1 MNILVTGCAG
11 AIGKYLVKKLLEAD
25 PKNNVFGVDKKN
37 QIEKLKNSGFIAS
50 SNSRFKP
57 LPIDLMDVTEVSKLP
72 DVDYIYHLAAINGT
86 QLFYSIPWDVYVNS
100 IQPTINLIDYYKNKS
115 VKRFIY
121 TSSSEVYA
129 SLTDLG
135 INQIPTGENA
145 VVGFSDVMNPRWS
158 YGGAKLSGE
167 LALIAASKQFGVNF
181 SIIRYHNVYGRDMG
195 LNHVIPDFIDR
206 GQKGSYVLNGANNIR
221 SFIYIDDAIDATM
234 LVASSNIASNKIIN
248 IGSNEMITMREL
260 AQKIMHVF
268 GWNGEVVEYAA
279 PVGSTLS
286 RCPDISFL
294 TKELGFNQQY
304 NLDMGLLQLLS

>member
-11 AIGKYLVKKLLEAD
+11 AIGKYLVKKLLES
-25 PKNNVFGVDKKN
+25 NSQNRVFGVDKKD
-37 QIEKLKNSGFIAS
+37 QIELLMD
-50 SNSRFKP
+50 SRFVAKDDP
-57 LPIDLMDVTEVSKLP
+57 QFTAFPIDLMDVSEVSKLP

-100 IQPTINLIDYYKNKS
+100 IQPTINLIDFYKNRT

-135 INQIPTGENA
+135 VNQIPTNENA

-167 LALIAASKQFGVNF
+167 LALIAASNQFGIDF
-181 SIIRYHNVYGRDMG
+181 SIIRYHNVYGREMG

-206 GQKGSYVLNGANNIR
+206 GKNGVYRLNGANNIR
-221 SFIYIDDAIDATM
+221 SFIYIDDAIDATI
-234 LVASSNIASNKIIN
+234 LVASSTLASNKIIN
-248 IGSNEMITMREL
+248 IGSNEMITMRNL
-260 AQKIMHVF
+260 AQKIMNIF
-268 GWNGEVVEYAA
+268 DWTGEIVEFAA
-279 PVGSTLS
+279 PEGSTLS
-286 RCPDISFL
+286 RCPDTSFL
-294 TKELGFNQQY
+294 TKELGFSEKF
-304 NLDMGLLQLLS
+304 NLDMGLLQLLK

>member
-11 AIGKYLVKKLLEAD
+11 AIGKYLVKKLLD
-25 PKNNVFGVDKKN
+25 LNPQNIVFGVDKKY
-37 QIEKLKNSGFIAS
+37 QIEKLKNSGFIAN
-50 SNSRFKP
+50 SNSRFIP
-57 LPIDLMDVTEVSKLP
+57 IPIDLMEASEVSKLP

-100 IQPTINLIDYYKNKS
+100 IQPTINLIDYYKSKP

-135 INQIPTGENA
+135 INQIPTDENA

-167 LALIAASKQFGVNF
+167 LALIAASNQFGINF
-181 SIIRYHNVYGRDMG
+181 SIIRYHNVYGRNMG
-195 LNHVIPDFIDR
+195 ANHVIPDFISR
-206 GQKGSYVLNGANNIR
+206 GEKHIYMLNGADNIR
-221 SFIYIDDAIDATM
+221 SFIYIDDAIDATI
-234 LVASSNIASNKIIN
+234 LVASSEVASNKIIN
-248 IGSNEMITMREL
+248 IGSDEMITMREL
-260 AQKIMHVF
+260 AKKIMHIF
-268 GWNGEVVEYAA
+268 GWSGEIIENDA
-279 PVGSTLS
+279 PEGSTFS

-294 TKELGFNQQY
+294 TRELNFKQRY
-304 NLDMGLLQLLS
+304 KLDVGLLQLLD

>member
-11 AIGKYLVKKLLEAD
+11 AIGKYLVKKLLES
-25 PKNNVFGVDKKN
+25 NSQNRVFGVDKKD
-37 QIEKLKNSGFIAS
+37 QIELLMD
-50 SNSRFKP
+50 SRFVAKDDP
-57 LPIDLMDVTEVSKLP
+57 RFTAFPIDLMDVSEVSKLP

-100 IQPTINLIDYYKNKS
+100 IQPTINLIDFYKNRT

-135 INQIPTGENA
+135 VNQIPTNENA

-167 LALIAASKQFGVNF
+167 LALIAASNQFGIDF
-181 SIIRYHNVYGRDMG
+181 SIIRYHNVYGREMG

-206 GQKGSYVLNGANNIR
+206 GKNGVYRLNGANNIR
-221 SFIYIDDAIDATM
+221 SFIYIDDAIDATI
-234 LVASSNIASNKIIN
+234 LVASSTLASNKIIN
-248 IGSNEMITMREL
+248 IGSNEMITMRNL
-260 AQKIMHVF
+260 AQKIMNIF
-268 GWNGEVVEYAA
+268 DWTGEIVEFAA
-279 PVGSTLS
+279 PEGSTLS
-286 RCPDISFL
+286 RCPDTSFL
-294 TKELGFNQQY
+294 TKELGFSEKF
-304 NLDMGLLQLLS
+304 NLDMGLLQLLK